1 MCCSLHNPNIR
12 ADRRTTLDAFL
23 HTNRDYGKEVNHGR
37 PLPDSLL
44 VSLYSECIPS
54 SLLPSPSSPLPVS
67 RRGKAAVCGFNTPA
81 VSQLAPRALL

>member
-12 ADRRTTLDAFL
+12 ADRRTTLDAFV

-44 VSLYSECIPS
+44 VSLYSEC
-54 SLLPSPSSPLPVS
+54 LHLPVS
-67 RRGKAAVCGFNTPA
+67 RRGKAV
-81 VSQLAPRALL
+81 V